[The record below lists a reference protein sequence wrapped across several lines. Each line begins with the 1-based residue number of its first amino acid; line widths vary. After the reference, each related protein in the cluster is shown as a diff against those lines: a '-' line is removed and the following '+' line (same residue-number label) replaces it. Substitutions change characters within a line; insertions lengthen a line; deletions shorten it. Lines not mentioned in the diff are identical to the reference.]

1 MSVSWMDVI
10 AGGLKFL
17 VRMLWNRSNVP
28 SEFFFPMVCD
38 IWMVLC
44 LYWILSALRTKA
56 VKSQES
62 FGKRLGYVLPVALGV
77 TLLFNSRSHYSWLG
91 MRFAPDTIALAV
103 TGVVLTAAGVALAM
117 WARLVLGENWSA
129 AVSIRK
135 NHELIRMGPYR
146 TMRHPIYTGMMLG
159 LLGTALVVGEVRGL
173 LALVIVG
180 LGFYVKAC
188 KEEAF
193 LSREFGAGFEAHAKH
208 TGMFLP
214 RV

>member
-10 AGGLKFL
+10 AGALKFL
-17 VRMLWNRSNVP
+17 VRMFWNRSSVP
-28 SEFFFPMVCD
+28 SEFFFPIACD

-56 VKSQES
+56 VKSRES

-135 NHELIRMGPYR
+135 AR
-146 TMRHPIYTGMMLG
+146 
-159 LLGTALVVGEVRGL
+159 
-173 LALVIVG
+173 
-180 LGFYVKAC
+180 

-193 LSREFGAGFEAHAKH
+193 LAREFGAGFEAHAKR